1 MSKKKRKGSTTTKN
15 TKKNVYKVKSDY
27 VPMLNQME
35 SICKEGLSDED
46 FAVLQTKVLTQSN
59 DKIFEFIIEMLQ
71 SGVFSQFI
79 DDTRSSLSNEYPIF
93 KDKIMEREIFVVT
106 MFLTKS
112 LMERDTKTIN
122 EWSETF
128 KRNPLEM
135 IMKTL
140 KFVEFVRND
149 SDLNESLKKM
159 DKIVDWNS

>member
-15 TKKNVYKVKSDY
+15 TKKNVYKIKSDY
-27 VPMLNQME
+27 VPMMKEME
-35 SICKEGLSDED
+35 SIGGKMNDED

-59 DKIFEFIIEMLQ
+59 EKIFEHIIEMLQ
-71 SGVFSQFI
+71 SGVLSEFI
-79 DDTRSSLSNEYPIF
+79 DSTRNSLSKEYPIF
-93 KDKIMEREIFVVT
+93 KDKIMEREMFVIN

-112 LMERDTKTIN
+112 LMDGDTKTIN
-122 EWSETF
+122 DWSETF

-135 IMKTL
+135 VMKTL
-140 KFVEFVRND
+140 RFVEFVRKD

>member
-15 TKKNVYKVKSDY
+15 TKKNVYKIKSDY
-27 VPMLNQME
+27 VPMMKEME
-35 SICKEGLSDED
+35 SIGGKMNDED

-59 DKIFEFIIEMLQ
+59 EKIFEHIIEILQ
-71 SGVFSQFI
+71 SGVLSEFI
-79 DDTRSSLSNEYPIF
+79 DNTRTSLSKEYPIF
-93 KDKIMEREIFVVT
+93 KDKIMEREMFVIN

-112 LMERDTKTIN
+112 LMDRDTQTIN

-135 IMKTL
+135 VMKTL
-140 KFVEFVRND
+140 RFVEYVRND

>member
-15 TKKNVYKVKSDY
+15 TKKNVYKIKSDY
-27 VPMLNQME
+27 VPMMKEME
-35 SICKEGLSDED
+35 SIGGKMNDED

-59 DKIFEFIIEMLQ
+59 EKIFEHIIEILQ
-71 SGVFSQFI
+71 SGVLSEFI
-79 DDTRSSLSNEYPIF
+79 DDTRISLSKEYPIF
-93 KDKIMEREIFVVT
+93 KDKIMEREMFVIN

-112 LMERDTKTIN
+112 LMDRDTKTIN

-140 KFVEFVRND
+140 RFVEYVRND

-159 DKIVDWNS
+159 DKIVDWNK

>member
-1 MSKKKRKGSTTTKN
+1 
-15 TKKNVYKVKSDY
+15 
-27 VPMLNQME
+27 ME
-35 SICKEGLSDED
+35 SICKEGLTDED

-93 KDKIMEREIFVVT
+93 KERIMEREIFVVT

-112 LMERDTKTIN
+112 LMDRDTKTIN

>member
-15 TKKNVYKVKSDY
+15 TKKNVYKIKSDY
-27 VPMLNQME
+27 VPMMKEME
-35 SICKEGLSDED
+35 SIGGKMNDED

-59 DKIFEFIIEMLQ
+59 EKIFEHIIEMLQ
-71 SGVFSQFI
+71 SGVLSEFI
-79 DDTRSSLSNEYPIF
+79 DSTRNSLSKEYPIF
-93 KDKIMEREIFVVT
+93 KDKIMEREMFVIN

-112 LMERDTKTIN
+112 LMDRDTKTIN
-122 EWSETF
+122 DWSETF

-135 IMKTL
+135 VMKTL
-140 KFVEFVRND
+140 RFVEWVRKD

>member
-15 TKKNVYKVKSDY
+15 TKKNVYKIKSDY
-27 VPMLNQME
+27 VPMMKEME
-35 SICKEGLSDED
+35 SIGGKMNDED

-59 DKIFEFIIEMLQ
+59 EKIFEHIIEILQ
-71 SGVFSQFI
+71 SGVLSEFI
-79 DDTRSSLSNEYPIF
+79 DNTRTSLSKEYPIF
-93 KDKIMEREIFVVT
+93 KDKIMEREMFVIN

-112 LMERDTKTIN
+112 LMDGDTKTIN
-122 EWSETF
+122 DWSETF

-135 IMKTL
+135 VMKTL
-140 KFVEFVRND
+140 RFVEFVRKD

>member
-1 MSKKKRKGSTTTKN
+1 MSKKRKGSTTTKN

-27 VPMLNQME
+27 VPMMNKLE
-35 SICKEGLSDED
+35 SICKDGLTDED

-93 KDKIMEREIFVVT
+93 KEKIMEREIFVVT

-112 LMERDTKTIN
+112 LMDRDTKTIN

>member
-1 MSKKKRKGSTTTKN
+1 MSKKRKGSTTTKN

-27 VPMLNQME
+27 VPMMNKLE
-35 SICKEGLSDED
+35 SICKDGLTDED

-112 LMERDTKTIN
+112 LMDRDTKTIN

>member
-15 TKKNVYKVKSDY
+15 TKKNVYKIKSDY
-27 VPMLNQME
+27 VPMMKEME
-35 SICKEGLSDED
+35 SIGGKMNDED

-59 DKIFEFIIEMLQ
+59 EKIFEHIIEILQ
-71 SGVFSQFI
+71 SGVLSEFI
-79 DDTRSSLSNEYPIF
+79 DNTRTSLSKEYPIF
-93 KDKIMEREIFVVT
+93 KDKIMEREMFVIN

-112 LMERDTKTIN
+112 LMDRDTQTIN

-135 IMKTL
+135 VMKTL
-140 KFVEFVRND
+140 RFVEWVRKD

>member
-1 MSKKKRKGSTTTKN
+1 MSKKRKGSTTTKN

-27 VPMLNQME
+27 VPMIKEME
-35 SICKEGLSDED
+35 SISKTITDED

-59 DKIFEFIIEMLQ
+59 ERVFEHIIEVLQ
-71 SGVFSQFI
+71 SGMLSEFI
-79 DDTRSSLSNEYPIF
+79 DDTRTSLSKEFPIF
-93 KDKIMEREIFVVT
+93 KEKIMEREIFVVT

-112 LMERDTKTIN
+112 LMDKDTKVIN
-122 EWSETF
+122 DWSECF

-140 KFVEFVRND
+140 RFVEFVRSD
-149 SDLNESLKKM
+149 SDLTQSLKRM

>member
-15 TKKNVYKVKSDY
+15 TKKNVYKIKSDY
-27 VPMLNQME
+27 VPMMKEME
-35 SICKEGLSDED
+35 SIGGKMNDED

-59 DKIFEFIIEMLQ
+59 EKIFEHIIEMLQ
-71 SGVFSQFI
+71 SGVLSEFI
-79 DDTRSSLSNEYPIF
+79 DSTRTSLSKEYPIF
-93 KDKIMEREIFVVT
+93 KDKIMEREMFVIN

-112 LMERDTKTIN
+112 LMDRDTKTIN
-122 EWSETF
+122 DWSETF

-135 IMKTL
+135 VMKTL
-140 KFVEFVRND
+140 RFVEWVRKD

>member
-15 TKKNVYKVKSDY
+15 TKKNVYKIKSDY
-27 VPMLNQME
+27 VPMMKEME
-35 SICKEGLSDED
+35 SIGGKMNYED

-59 DKIFEFIIEMLQ
+59 EKIFEHIIEMLQ
-71 SGVFSQFI
+71 SGVLSEFI
-79 DDTRSSLSNEYPIF
+79 DSTRNSLSKEYPIF
-93 KDKIMEREIFVVT
+93 KDKIMEREMFVIN

-112 LMERDTKTIN
+112 LMDRDTKTIN
-122 EWSETF
+122 DWSETF

-135 IMKTL
+135 VMKTL
-140 KFVEFVRND
+140 RFVEWVRKD

>member
-15 TKKNVYKVKSDY
+15 TKKNVYKIKSDY
-27 VPMLNQME
+27 VPMMKEME
-35 SICKEGLSDED
+35 SIGGKMNDED

-59 DKIFEFIIEMLQ
+59 EKIFEHIIDMLQ
-71 SGVFSQFI
+71 SGVLSEFI
-79 DDTRSSLSNEYPIF
+79 DSTRNSLSKEYPIF
-93 KDKIMEREIFVVT
+93 KDKIMEREMFVIN

-112 LMERDTKTIN
+112 LMDRDTKTIN
-122 EWSETF
+122 DWSETF

-135 IMKTL
+135 VMKTL
-140 KFVEFVRND
+140 RFVEFVRKD

>member
-15 TKKNVYKVKSDY
+15 TKKNVYKIKSDY
-27 VPMLNQME
+27 VPMMKEME
-35 SICKEGLSDED
+35 SIGGKMNDED

-59 DKIFEFIIEMLQ
+59 EKIFEHIIEILQ
-71 SGVFSQFI
+71 SGVLSEFI
-79 DDTRSSLSNEYPIF
+79 DNTRTSLSKEYPIF
-93 KDKIMEREIFVVT
+93 KDKIMEREMFVIN

-112 LMERDTKTIN
+112 LMDRDTETIN
-122 EWSETF
+122 DWSETF

-135 IMKTL
+135 VMKTL
-140 KFVEFVRND
+140 RFVEWVRKD

>member
-15 TKKNVYKVKSDY
+15 TKKNVYKIKSYY
-27 VPMLNQME
+27 VPMMKE
-35 SICKEGLSDED
+35 SIGGKMNDED

-59 DKIFEFIIEMLQ
+59 EKIFEHIIEMLQ
-71 SGVFSQFI
+71 SGVLSEFI
-79 DDTRSSLSNEYPIF
+79 DSTRNSLSKEYPIF
-93 KDKIMEREIFVVT
+93 KDKIMEREMFVIN

-112 LMERDTKTIN
+112 LMDRDTKTIN
-122 EWSETF
+122 DWSETF

-135 IMKTL
+135 VMKTL
-140 KFVEFVRND
+140 RFVEWVRKD

>member
-15 TKKNVYKVKSDY
+15 TKKNVYKIKSDY
-27 VPMLNQME
+27 VPMMKEME
-35 SICKEGLSDED
+35 SIGGKMNDED

-59 DKIFEFIIEMLQ
+59 EKIFEHIIEILQ
-71 SGVFSQFI
+71 SGVLSEFI
-79 DDTRSSLSNEYPIF
+79 DNTRTSLSKEYPIF
-93 KDKIMEREIFVVT
+93 KDKIMEREMFVIN

-112 LMERDTKTIN
+112 LLDNDTQTIN
-122 EWSETF
+122 DWSETF

-140 KFVEFVRND
+140 RFVEFVRKD

>member
-1 MSKKKRKGSTTTKN
+1 MSKKRKGSTTTKN

-35 SICKEGLSDED
+35 SICKEGITDED

-59 DKIFEFIIEMLQ
+59 EKTFEFIIEMLQ
-71 SGVFSQFI
+71 SGVFSSQL
-79 DDTRSSLSNEYPIF
+79 DDIRIKLSDEYPIF
-93 KDKIMEREIFVVT
+93 KDKIMEREMFVIN

-112 LMERDTKTIN
+112 LMDRDTKTIN

-128 KRNPLEM
+128 KRNPIEM
-135 IMKTL
+135 MMKTL
-140 KFVEFVRND
+140 RFVEYVRND
-149 SDLNESLKKM
+149 SDISKSIKKL